1 MNNAKLSD
9 LRPNP
14 EQPRH
19 VFDVPALLELAQ
31 SIRANGV
38 IQPVV
43 VEQNGHGY
51 IIHDGERRWRASCA
65 LAVAQ
70 HKSSFDDTVLSE
82 KITQVI
88 NGDLAKFLNINEPLL
103 SETTIPVAITTEVT
117 GSRIDRLVRATVA
130 NLQRADLTE
139 VETARAYQAMA
150 DTGMTDSDIASACG
164 KSRSTVA
171 NARRLLKLPDY
182 LLQAIESGYCSA
194 RTAQAAL
201 PALDIKSHEI
211 TKMFDHNPNFSQWTS
226 KYNPPTPTALF
237 KRLSDPKHGSAL
249 TSEAVREIVQNM
261 KAEIAPEPCPD
272 CGKNIKGKTFPEA
285 DRWIDNIRY
294 CGECKEKRIAAHN
307 ERLKTVMVAR
317 YCPRCGEKNFI
328 SEWYIAGKHLK
339 QCCNCN
345 VVLDA
350 DKFQTAQPQMFQA
363 DSPYAV
369 HPCPKCGEKRILI
382 NPRANVVSCEDCGS
396 EWNISG
402 FHNAVDDKNAEVDQ
416 LIKSRADVGT
426 PTPEPEKK
434 KLEYYNP
441 IASKLTDRIN
451 RLIRSVSDPDDMAL
465 LERRLDDICTEFF
478 EMMAGRS

>member
-70 HKSSFDDTVLSE
+70 HKSSFDDTILYE

-88 NGDLAKFLNINEPLL
+88 NDLAKFLSINEPLL
-103 SETTIPVAITTEVT
+103 SEKTIPIAITTEVS
-117 GSRIDRLVRATVA
+117 GSKIDRLVRATVA

-182 LLQAIESGYCSA
+182 LLQAVEGGYCSA

-201 PALDIKSHEI
+201 PALDIKSHEMEFASP
-211 TKMFDHNPNFSQWTS
+211 KLKSNPDFA
-226 KYNPPTPTALF
+226 KYNDVPTPTALF
-237 KRLSDPKHGSAL
+237 KRLANPDEYRQPL
-249 TSEAVREIVQNM
+249 TSEDVRELIM
-261 KAEIAPEPCPD
+261 KIKKAIAPDP
-272 CGKNIKGKTFPEA
+272 
-285 DRWIDNIRY
+285 
-294 CGECKEKRIAAHN
+294 
-307 ERLKTVMVAR
+307 
-317 YCPRCGEKNFI
+317 CPRCKKNNLKTIPDKDKNYLFDFDIATGKRGWQSHQYCRDCYLEFI
-328 SEWYIAGKHLK
+328 AEYSQLTYQRYCAGHKCGNMIPITGSQILL
-339 QCCNCN
+339 NTR
-345 VVLDA
+345 
-350 DKFQTAQPQMFQA
+350 FT
-363 DSPYAV
+363 
-369 HPCPKCGEKRILI
+369 CPKCNGQWYPSSLR
-382 NPRANVVSCEDCGS
+382 
-396 EWNISG
+396 
-402 FHNAVDDKNAEVDQ
+402 DDPPCPPYTAT
-416 LIKSRADVGT
+416 APVGT
-426 PTPEPEKK
+426 PTTENNNAVSCDLSAMSKP
-434 KLEYYNP
+434 LGYYNAM
-441 IASKLTDRIN
+441 ASKLTDRIT

-465 LERRLDDICTEFF
+465 LERRLDDICTEFR